1 MLCVSRRE
9 IISNENMK
17 MKILKERR
25 KNGARGLLSEMN
37 SIGPECSELK
47 AKYDSCFNVWFSEKF
62 LKGKDDEDMCKP
74 LFILY
79 RQVPLP
85 HRPSHVKVK
94 KLIQSSLRIFNKDH
108 LLSVSPLIHQHLD
121 QM

>member
-1 MLCVSRRE
+1 MVYE
-9 IISNENMK
+9 
-17 MKILKERR
+17 
-25 KNGARGLLSEMN
+25 GLLSEMN

-79 RQVPLP
+79 RQVPPCHIGQPYDTLVDI
-85 HRPSHVKVK
+85 S
-94 KLIQSSLRIFNKDH
+94 
-108 LLSVSPLIHQHLD
+108 
-121 QM
+121 

>member
-1 MLCVSRRE
+1 
-9 IISNENMK
+9 
-17 MKILKERR
+17 
-25 KNGARGLLSEMN
+25 MN

-79 RQVPLP
+79 RQVSIQ
-85 HRPSHVKVK
+85 HRPAIEKQQMK
-94 KLIQSSLRIFNKDH
+94 NLIQGKTIEGQYSLSLK
-108 LLSVSPLIHQHLD
+108 L
-121 QM
+121 

>member
-1 MLCVSRRE
+1 MYKRE
-9 IISNENMK
+9 
-17 MKILKERR
+17 
-25 KNGARGLLSEMN
+25 LLSEMN

-79 RQVPLP
+79 RSPYHIGHCQPCK
-85 HRPSHVKVK
+85 SK
-94 KLIQSSLRIFNKDH
+94 KI
-108 LLSVSPLIHQHLD
+108 
-121 QM
+121 

>member
-1 MLCVSRRE
+1 
-9 IISNENMK
+9 

-47 AKYDSCFNVWFSEKF
+47 AKYDGCFNVWFSEKF

-94 KLIQSSLRIFNKDH
+94 KLIQSSLRFFNKDH

>member
-1 MLCVSRRE
+1 
-9 IISNENMK
+9 
-17 MKILKERR
+17 
-25 KNGARGLLSEMN
+25 MN

-79 RQVPLP
+79 RQVSIQ
-85 HRPSHVKVK
+85 HRPAIEKQQMK
-94 KLIQSSLRIFNKDH
+94 NLIQRKTI
-108 LLSVSPLIHQHLD
+108 
-121 QM
+121 

>member
-1 MLCVSRRE
+1 
-9 IISNENMK
+9 
-17 MKILKERR
+17 
-25 KNGARGLLSEMN
+25 MN

-79 RQVPLP
+79 RDCVREAIKRENINMDEVDKRVLGTSEEKQAMPEEAQTGNQEEK
-85 HRPSHVKVK
+85 S
-94 KLIQSSLRIFNKDH
+94 
-108 LLSVSPLIHQHLD
+108 
-121 QM
+121 